1 MISLSAITTDKSISR
16 LHVND
21 VSSSNNTNNK
31 VTPNTTEKTTGKCSW
46 ESSQKSSQK
55 SLQKSSQKILEL
67 IVVNT
72 KISTQEMTD
81 CIGLSRCAITKLQ
94 TEGILRRIGP
104 GKGGYWE
111 IK

>member
-55 SLQKSSQKILEL
+55 ILEL

-81 CIGLSRCAITKLQ
+81 CVGISRCAITKLQ

>member
-1 MISLSAITTDKSISR
+1 M
-16 LHVND
+16 ND

-31 VTPNTTEKTTGKCSW
+31 VTPNTTVKTTGKCSW
-46 ESSQKSSQK
+46 E
-55 SLQKSSQKILEL
+55 SSQKILEL

-81 CIGLSRCAITKLQ
+81 CIGISWCAITKLQ